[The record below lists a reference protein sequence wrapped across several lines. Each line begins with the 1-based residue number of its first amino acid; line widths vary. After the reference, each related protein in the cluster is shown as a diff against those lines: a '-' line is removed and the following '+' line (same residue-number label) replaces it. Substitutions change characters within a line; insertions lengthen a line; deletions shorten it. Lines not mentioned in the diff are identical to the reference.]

1 MARERVK
8 TDFLRLRIDSELLK
22 LAQERAKKLHMDL
35 STFVRWCIWTG
46 IVLED
51 MSAFVRTKMRDES

>member
-1 MARERVK
+1 MVREQIK
-8 TDFLRLRIDSELLK
+8 TEFLRLRIDSELLT

-35 STFVRWCIWTG
+35 STFVRWCVWTG